1 MNSKFH
7 NNMDNFF
14 LLKKLIKQVDKDMHC
29 SWKDRWTFINTL
41 ARLRKAIVLMSLV
54 NAIRKLITLIIHNF
68 KTTLVE
74 PWNLNVLDMIGSTG
88 IK

>member
-1 MNSKFH
+1 
-7 NNMDNFF
+7 
-14 LLKKLIKQVDKDMHC
+14 MHC

-54 NAIRKLITLIIHNF
+54 NAIRKLITLIIHNI